1 MANKLE
7 GISVSLPL
15 TYDNVDGPYELNK
28 TLKDDLNSN
37 GFPPN
42 FAFCLQLL
50 FSKMVHCF

>member
-28 TLKDDLNSN
+28 NLKDVVKQNLK
-37 GFPPN
+37 N
-42 FAFCLQLL
+42 FG
-50 FSKMVHCF
+50 HIY